1 MNSVPSTGN
10 PLEQYDLII
19 DINSIEYI
27 AKGWTINYNEK
38 GKKSYEL
45 LKDKKSCVVGV
56 IGNANKG
63 KSFLLQKIAG
73 IQLPSGYNVK
83 TEGLSIKYPE
93 INEKNIILLDSAG
106 QEAPLIESLF
116 YCLKEKTQEIK
127 KKIEN
132 ESKSENEEEEL
143 DPETK
148 EKIQKEKD
156 EQIRINVIE
165 SFARDKILTE
175 FFLQSFI
182 LKYSNVLILVVG
194 QLTYFD
200 QKLIHRIKT
209 ECKDKKLLIVHN
221 LYNFLEKDQVEEYIE
236 NTLMKSLTFKLK
248 KNTII
253 SFEKNSENKEKKN
266 KYYYSEKFN
275 NEDQEDNETPD
286 IVHIIMANDSPD
298 SPAGQYYNDVA
309 IDFLRNQIT
318 CQTDITP
325 FPVVDKVRDF
335 FVQISN
341 KIIDEST
348 PIQKGDVITEDRTI
362 TLNKKVNEE
371 RQKIE
376 LKKCLIDELGS
387 TVFPNRYTPNY
398 RYYIKEDGTRFII
411 EFEVP
416 EKIEKLKQKVS
427 IVQSNY
433 LFKIE
438 GKKVI
443 EKHKKKIIK
452 SFSTRDHGS
461 FTINIFIPLNSIN
474 LKSTTIAD
482 KAYKNGVVRL
492 EYSLL
497 PQNTQDEDN
506 DE

>member
-1 MNSVPSTGN
+1 MNSIPFRGN
-10 PLEQYDLII
+10 PIEQYDLII

-27 AKGWTINYNEK
+27 ATGWTINYNEK
-38 GKKSYEL
+38 GIKSYEL

-93 INEKNIILLDSAG
+93 IKEKNIILLDSAG

-116 YCLKEKTQEIK
+116 YRLKEKTQEIME
-127 KKIEN
+127 KIEN

-209 ECKDKKLLIVHN
+209 ECKYKKLLIVHN
-221 LYNFLEKDQVEEYIE
+221 LYNFVEKEQVEEYIE

-253 SFEKNSENKEKKN
+253 SFENNSENNEKN
-266 KYYYSEKFN
+266 KYYYSEIFS
-275 NEDQEDNETPD
+275 NEDQEDNEMPD
-286 IVHIIMANDSPD
+286 IVHIIMANDSPE

-318 CQTDITP
+318 CQTDISP
-325 FPVVDKVRDF
+325 FPVIDKIRDF

-348 PIQKGDVITEDRTI
+348 PIEKGDVITENRKI
-362 TLNKKVNEE
+362 TLKKNVNEE
-371 RQKIE
+371 IQKIE
-376 LKKCLIDELGS
+376 LKKCLIDELGT

-398 RYYIKEDGTRFII
+398 RYYTNEDGTRFII

-443 EKHKKKIIK
+443 EKQKKKIIK
-452 SFSTRDHGS
+452 SFNTREHGS

-474 LKSTTIAD
+474 LKSTMIAD
-482 KAYKNGVVRL
+482 KAYSNGVVRL